1 MQVLKVEHDDFE
13 LVIECNNLFSAFNKA
28 KQKQSQILSSTS
40 YYASEGVISILNL
53 ESKILEPLITTK
65 THPLIFENKEY
76 FVGITFKNKR
86 LIKSPS
92 IYSKLKDVEEK
103 FFYREELGFL
113 AGTIN
118 YGNDLGK
125 STIIVRYSKE
135 SKQKEVVLNFEV
147 FPTKLD
153 YRSDYDKIVADIE
166 NEYPYL
172 VLDFL
177 KKTYISFKTGNTKN
191 TDLIWW
197 KVFGGIYNDFINSS
211 KFILN
216 KPHSR
221 IINQTKYV
229 KADKIIK
236 WNPLLEEEYAQFK
249 HLPNKNYRIEN
260 KTIST
265 DTSENQFFKYVVF
278 KTLKRFVKVKT
289 YIEHRFKNAITTS
302 FIDEMKSIEKQMETI
317 AINPLFKTIG
327 EFKGIRQESLVL
339 QKATGYSSIYKS
351 WVILNNGLK
360 LFEGIQKIE
369 LKNIAELYQI
379 WCFLEIKNVLQNLLG
394 KENPDE
400 IELAEIQVDDFVFK
414 IERGVKSRVSFIQS
428 NGEQIELFH
437 DFSYDTK
444 SSQEVKSFTVNQRPD
459 IVLRITKNDLKENYV
474 LTYLYDAKYRL
485 ASDER
490 DGAPDLPPDDAINQM
505 HRYRDAIYYLNKNRI
520 KPEKEVIGAY
530 VLFPGSGELTSI
542 KNLAYQK
549 SIGEVNIGA
558 FPLRPNDYENKTLLE
573 EHLKNILGLDT
584 ESVLNEVSPQKENIY
599 ESSNPEVLI
608 GIVNKG
614 KQSIYFETED
624 NIIYHTGKVKPSKL
638 RDEDS
643 GYVKIKSEI
652 KYFAPYYSGKGIKEY
667 YEILDFRIIPRN
679 EIFHKRHSLN
689 KIEDKSDRLVIRLGK
704 KYVINHNKYFTCRIM
719 VYRYTKLSHIR
730 NPKGNKIEVLKVG

>member
-13 LVIECNNLFSAFNKA
+13 LVIECNNLFFAFNRA

-40 YYASEGVISILNL
+40 YNVSEGVISILNL
-53 ESKILEPLITTK
+53 ESKILEPLLTAK
-65 THPLIFENKEY
+65 TYPLIFENKEY
-76 FVGITFKNKR
+76 FIGITFKD
-86 LIKSPS
+86 LEAIKSPS
-92 IYSKLKDVEEK
+92 INSKLEDIKEK

-125 STIIVRYSKE
+125 SNINVRYFKE
-135 SKQKEVVLNFEV
+135 DKLQDVVLNFEV

-153 YRSDYDKIVADIE
+153 YRSDYDKIVVDIE

-177 KKTYISFKTGNTKN
+177 KKTYTSFKTGNSPN

-197 KVFGGIYNDFINSS
+197 QVFGGIYNDFIEAS

-236 WNPLLEEEYAQFK
+236 WNPLLEEEYIQFK
-249 HLPNKNYRIEN
+249 HLQNKNYRIEN

-265 DTSENQFFKYVVF
+265 DTSENQFFKHVVF

-289 YIEHRFKNAITTS
+289 YLEHRFKNAITTS
-302 FIDEMKSIEKQMETI
+302 FKDELKSIEKQMETI

-351 WVILNNGLK
+351 WVMLNSGLK
-360 LFEGIQKIE
+360 LFDGVQKIE

-414 IERGVKSRVSFIQS
+414 IERGVKSRVSFIQK

-459 IVLRITKNDLKENYV
+459 IVLRITKNDLKENYI

-490 DGAPDLPPDDAINQM
+490 EGVPDLPPDDAINQM
-505 HRYRDAIYYLNKNRI
+505 HRYRDAIYYVNKNRI

-530 VLFPGSGELTSI
+530 VLFPGSGELSSI
-542 KNLAYQK
+542 KKMAYHK
-549 SIGEVNIGA
+549 SISEVNIGA

-608 GIVNKG
+608 GIVKKG
-614 KQSIYFETED
+614 NQFDYFNSEK
-624 NIIYHTGKVKPSKL
+624 NLIYHSGKVKPSKL
-638 RDEDS
+638 KDENS
-643 GYVKIKSEI
+643 GYVRIKTEI
-652 KYFAPYYSGKGIKEY
+652 KYFAPYFSGKGIKEY

-679 EIFHKRHSLN
+679 EIFDKYHSLN
-689 KIEDKSDRLVIRLGK
+689 NKTDKSDRLVIQLGK
-704 KYVINHNKYFTCRIM
+704 KYTISNNEYFTCPIT

-730 NPKGNKIEVLKVG
+730 NPVHNKIQVLKVS

>member
-1 MQVLKVEHDDFE
+1 MQVLKVEHIDFE
-13 LVIECNNLFSAFNKA
+13 LVIECNNLFLAFNKA
-28 KQKQSQILSSTS
+28 KLKQSQILTSTS
-40 YYASEGVISILNL
+40 YNVSEGFISILNL
-53 ESKILEPLITTK
+53 ESKILEPLIVEQ

-76 FVGITFKNKR
+76 FVGITFKNKGV
-86 LIKSPS
+86 IKSPS

-118 YGNDLGK
+118 YCNDLGK
-125 STIIVRYSKE
+125 STIIVRYTKE
-135 SKQKEVVLNFEV
+135 GKQQDVILNFEV

-153 YRSDYDKIVADIE
+153 YRSDYDRIVADIE
-166 NEYPYL
+166 EEYPYL

-177 KKTYISFKTGNTKN
+177 KKTFTSFKTGNNIN

-197 KVFGGIYNDFINSS
+197 QVFGGIYSNFIEAS

-236 WNPLLEEEYAQFK
+236 WNPLLEEGYAQFK
-249 HLPNKNYRIEN
+249 HLPNKNYCIEN
-260 KTIST
+260 KTLST
-265 DTSENQFFKYVVF
+265 NTSENQFLKHVVLE
-278 KTLKRFVKVKT
+278 TLKRFVKVKK
-289 YIEHRFKNAITTS
+289 YIEKRFKNSITDA
-302 FIDEMKSIEKQMETI
+302 FITEMNAIEKQMEMI
-317 AINPLFKTIG
+317 AINPFFKTID
-327 EFKGIRQESLVL
+327 EFRGLKQESLVL

-351 WVILNNGLK
+351 WVMLNSGLK
-360 LFEGIQKIE
+360 LFDGIQKIE

-400 IELAEIQVDDFVFK
+400 IDLAEIKVDDFVFK
-414 IERGVKSRVSFIQS
+414 IERGVKSRVSFIQN

-444 SSQEVKSFTVNQRPD
+444 SSQDVKSFTVNQRPD

-490 DGAPDLPPDDAINQM
+490 EGAPDLPPDDAINQM
-505 HRYRDAIYYLNKNRI
+505 HRYRDAIYYVNKNRI

-530 VLFPGSGELTSI
+530 VLFPGSGELESI
-542 KNLAYQK
+542 KKLAYHK

-558 FPLRPNDYENKTLLE
+558 FPLRPNDYENKMLLE

-584 ESVLNEVSPQKENIY
+584 ESVLNEVSPQKENFY

-614 KQSIYFETED
+614 KQSIYFETE
-624 NIIYHTGKVKPSKL
+624 NNTIYHTGKVKPSKL

-679 EIFHKRHSLN
+679 EIFHKGHSLN
-689 KIEDKSDRLVIRLGK
+689 KIDDKSDRLVIRLGK
-704 KYVINHNKYFTCRIM
+704 KYVINDNKYFTCPIT
-719 VYRYTKLSHIR
+719 VYRYTKLYHIR
-730 NPKGNKIEVLKVG
+730 NPKNTKIEVLKVS

>member
-1 MQVLKVEHDDFE
+1 MQVLKVGHDDFE
-13 LVIECNNLFSAFNKA
+13 LVIECNNLFFAFNKA

-40 YYASEGVISILNL
+40 YNVSKGVISILNL
-53 ESKILEPLITTK
+53 ESKILEPLTTVR
-65 THPLIFENKEY
+65 TYPLIFENKEY
-76 FVGITFKNKR
+76 FIGITFKNKTA
-86 LIKSPS
+86 IKFPS
-92 IYSKLKDVEEK
+92 INSKLKDVEEK

-125 STIIVRYSKE
+125 SNIIVRYFKE
-135 SKQKEVVLNFEV
+135 EKQQDVVLDFEV

-177 KKTYISFKTGNTKN
+177 KKTYTSFKTGNTKN

-236 WNPLLEEEYAQFK
+236 WNPLLEEEYVQFK
-249 HLPNKNYRIEN
+249 HFPNKNYRIEN

-265 DTSENQFFKYVVF
+265 DTSENQFFKHVVF

-289 YIEHRFKNAITTS
+289 YIEDRFKNAITTS
-302 FIDEMKSIEKQMETI
+302 FKDELKSIEKQMETI

-351 WVILNNGLK
+351 WVMLNSGLK
-360 LFEGIQKIE
+360 LFDGIQKIE

-414 IERGVKSRVSFIQS
+414 IERGVKSRVSFIQK

-490 DGAPDLPPDDAINQM
+490 EGAPDLPPDDAINQM
-505 HRYRDAIYYLNKNRI
+505 HRYRDAIYYVNKNRI

-530 VLFPGSGELTSI
+530 VLFPGSGELSSI
-542 KNLAYQK
+542 KNVAYQK
-549 SIGEVNIGA
+549 SIEEVNIGA

-573 EHLKNILGLDT
+573 KHLKNILDLDT

-608 GIVNKG
+608 GIVKKG
-614 KQSIYFETED
+614 KQSIYFETEN

-679 EIFHKRHSLN
+679 EIFHKRHSLS
-689 KIEDKSDRLVIRLGK
+689 KIDDKSDRLVIRLGK
-704 KYVINHNKYFTCRIM
+704 KYVINDNKYFTCSIM

-730 NPKGNKIEVLKVG
+730 NPKDNKIEVLKVG

>member
-40 YYASEGVISILNL
+40 YNVSEGVISILNL
-53 ESKILEPLITTK
+53 DSKILEPLITAK
-65 THPLIFENKEY
+65 THPLVFENKEY
-76 FVGITFKNKR
+76 FIGITFKD
-86 LIKSPS
+86 LVAIKSPS
-92 IYSKLKDVEEK
+92 INSKLKDVEEK
-103 FFYREELGFL
+103 FFYREALGFL

-125 STIIVRYSKE
+125 STIIVRYYKKD
-135 SKQKEVVLNFEV
+135 KQKEVVLNFEV

-177 KKTYISFKTGNTKN
+177 KKTYTSFKTGNSPN

-197 KVFGGIYNDFINSS
+197 QVFGGIYNDFIEAS

-249 HLPNKNYRIEN
+249 HLPNNNYRIEN

-265 DTSENQFFKYVVF
+265 DTSENQFLKHVVF
-278 KTLKRFVKVKT
+278 KTLKRFKDVKK
-289 YIEHRFKNAITTS
+289 YIERRFKNVITTS
-302 FIDEMKSIEKQMETI
+302 FKDEMSAIEKQMETI
-317 AINPLFKTIG
+317 AINPFFKTIG
-327 EFKGIRQESLVL
+327 EFKGLRQESLVL
-339 QKATGYSSIYKS
+339 QKATGYSTIYKS
-351 WVILNNGLK
+351 WTMLNGGLK
-360 LFEGIQKIE
+360 LFDGIQKIE

-414 IERGVKSRVSFIQS
+414 IERGVKSKVTFIQK
-428 NGEQIELFH
+428 NGERIELFH

-444 SSQEVKSFTVNQRPD
+444 SNQDVKSFTVNQRPD

-490 DGAPDLPPDDAINQM
+490 EGAPDLPPDDAINQM
-505 HRYRDAIYYLNKNRI
+505 HRYRDAIYYVNKNKN

-530 VLFPGSGELTSI
+530 VLFPGSGELESI
-542 KNLAYQK
+542 KNLAYHK
-549 SIGEVNIGA
+549 SIDEVNIGA
-558 FPLRPNDYENKTLLE
+558 FPLRPNDYEYKTLLE
-573 EHLKNILGLDT
+573 GHLKNILGLDT
-584 ESVLNEVSPQKENIY
+584 ESILNEVSPHKENIY

-608 GIVNKG
+608 GYVKAG
-614 KQSIYFETED
+614 KQSSYFENEN
-624 NIIYHTGKVKPSKL
+624 NIVYHSGKVKPSKL
-638 RDEDS
+638 KDEDS
-643 GYVKIKSEI
+643 GYVKIKSVI

-667 YEILDFRIIPRN
+667 YEILDYSVVPRN
-679 EIFHKRHSLN
+679 EIFDKSHSLN
-689 KIEDKSDRLVIRLGK
+689 KIDDKSERLVIRLGK
-704 KYVINHNKYFTCRIM
+704 KYIINDHKFFTCPIR
-719 VYRYTKLSHIR
+719 VYRYTKLNHIR
-730 NPKGNKIEVLKVG
+730 NPIDNKIQVLKIS